1 MSRARSPIHT
11 SLVTCLLCIV
21 PELPGQ
27 VADTWEPVP
36 KEDLALKDNPV
47 NPGSPAMI
55 LERQLYTDDE
65 KRFQTE
71 QLRIKVFAE
80 EGKAYAD
87 VEIPYFAKSTT
98 IGDIRGRTVRP
109 DGTVITF
116 NGTVFDKVVA
126 KYRRLRYEAK
136 AFTLPGV
143 EVGSVIECAYTM
155 RWKESLPD
163 YVRVPPEQLDDL
175 KTLFRQIADDEH
187 TYTILKSQSST
198 SSLAP

>member
-1 MSRARSPIHT
+1 MSRARSLIHT

-36 KEDLALKDNPV
+36 KEDLALRDNPA

-80 EGKAYAD
+80 EGK
-87 VEIPYFAKSTT
+87 T
-98 IGDIRGRTVRP
+98 
-109 DGTVITF
+109 
-116 NGTVFDKVVA
+116 
-126 KYRRLRYEAK
+126 
-136 AFTLPGV
+136 
-143 EVGSVIECAYTM
+143 
-155 RWKESLPD
+155 
-163 YVRVPPEQLDDL
+163 
-175 KTLFRQIADDEH
+175 
-187 TYTILKSQSST
+187 
-198 SSLAP
+198 